1 MVTKRSVR
9 HSSSKPA
16 ARKSPWQ
23 RALLLLT
30 MAPLGV
36 GLLLIITTLVGV
48 IVWDTPG
55 QQIIMGGFYI
65 LFSFVASN
73 AVQKQ
78 WKLAVGWTL
87 LGIAAWLVL
96 NRPEIEAKVIAAASI
111 GIGVALLSKEF
122 LQRRRQALES
132 GNGKISHPD
141 RGRIGR
147 G

>member
-1 MVTKRSVR
+1 VTKRSVR

-16 ARKSPWQ
+16 PRKSAWQ

-30 MAPLGV
+30 IAPFGV

-96 NRPEIEAKVIAAASI
+96 NRPEIEAKVIAAALI

-141 RGRIGR
+141 RGTIGR